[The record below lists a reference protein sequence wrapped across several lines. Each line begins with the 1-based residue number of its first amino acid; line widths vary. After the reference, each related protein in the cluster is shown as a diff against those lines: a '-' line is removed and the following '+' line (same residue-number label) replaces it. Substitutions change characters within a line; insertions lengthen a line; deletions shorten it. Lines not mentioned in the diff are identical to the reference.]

1 MVLFK
6 DYFSSFVSSE
16 RVHLFGNLQ
25 QGRLMGAKNE
35 GKAQQGVGLL
45 QVSVRLVER

>member
-16 RVHLFGNLQ
+16 RVHLLGNLE
-25 QGRLMGAKNE
+25 QGE
-35 GKAQQGVGLL
+35 
-45 QVSVRLVER
+45 QVDGGHG

>member
-16 RVHLFGNLQ
+16 RVHLFGNLY
-25 QGRLMGAKNE
+25 QGEQVDGGRGWRKTRGVEPSGARE
-35 GKAQQGVGLL
+35 AC
-45 QVSVRLVER
+45 